1 MDDELQPR
9 DLAWTDKGHMAI
21 TWRDGRESTYS
32 PEFLR
37 SVCPCAECQG
47 THGTVPKAFKI
58 VTTQQVHS
66 AHKQTQIQQ
75 VKPVG
80 TYAVA
85 FTWGDGHDHGI
96 YTWPFLRSHG

>member
-1 MDDELQPR
+1 MTF
-9 DLAWTDKGHMAI
+9 DLSILRTQDGNMAI
-21 TWRDGRESTYS
+21 RWNDGHKSSFT

-47 THGTVPKAFKI
+47 THGTVPKAFKV
-58 VTTQQVHS
+58 VTTQQVRT

-80 TYAVA
+80 TYAIA
-85 FTWGDGHDHGI
+85 FTWGTATTTAFTRG
-96 YTWPFLRSHG
+96 PLRSHG